1 MQGSGITCI
10 FSEKLFGLLA
20 AIALAWLQQDLAITV
35 GLVLLYR
42 ASVDVLE
49 AWRETLPQDWQERL
63 TMWPHPNKCKEIPST
78 KSSSSACNDDGHMRA
93 NLKATLSMR
102 GEDWLGLQLTVPAIS
117 WTRDLLA
124 AAAAMATDL
133 EQHAVATAATRGHH
147 ANQLTNQLMD
157 FVCRQTAAACGAT
170 HEIRHHKLKHE
181 EVGGA
186 EYYTQSC
193 NSLRA
198 AHLLLSA
205 NDTTLLKVYHGCGTE
220 LQRGDV
226 SSVVVTTRD
235 VGTLAVFLRILIRNY
250 CPNQAH

>member
-1 MQGSGITCI
+1 MYSAANLRVCRASSGIPSALPSDQELGEI
-10 FSEKLFGLLA
+10 LL
-20 AIALAWLQQDLAITV
+20 
-35 GLVLLYR
+35 
-42 ASVDVLE
+42 
-49 AWRETLPQDWQERL
+49 
-63 TMWPHPNKCKEIPST
+63 IP
-78 KSSSSACNDDGHMRA
+78 AMPMVNMGHTSMFVPL
-93 NLKATLSMR
+93 NFISKARQYT
-102 GEDWLGLQLTVPAIS
+102 
-117 WTRDLLA
+117 
-124 AAAAMATDL
+124 
-133 EQHAVATAATRGHH
+133 GHH
-147 ANQLTNQLMD
+147 ANQLTNQLTD
-157 FVCRQTAAACGAT
+157 FVCRQTAAACGAM

-226 SSVVVTTRD
+226 SSLVVTTRD
-235 VGTLAVFLRILIRNY
+235 MGTLAVFLRILIRNY